1 LAGAVFLLDS
11 ITQVDNSHTGCV
23 VVTGSHGGVSAARF
37 ALDVRAALYVFNDA
51 GGGKDMAGVAGLDL
65 LEADSI
71 AAICVSHD
79 SARIGEALDTFEN
92 GVISA
97 INPSAERLG
106 LKTGEPLRLALERTG
121 L

>member
-51 GGGKDMAGVAGLDL
+51 GGGKEQAGVAGLDL
-65 LEADSI
+65 LEAASI
-71 AAICVSHD
+71 AAICVSHN
-79 SARIGEALDTFEN
+79 SARIGEAQDTFEN
-92 GVISA
+92 GMISA
-97 INPSAERLG
+97 VNPSAARAG
-106 LKTGEPLRLALERTG
+106 LKTGEPLRVALERTS